1 MSWLTEQ
8 YDKAV
13 GGGSAKRRR
22 WDPVG
27 DADAALSKAVGGG
40 TSGDLVE
47 EDEVPSPLMKAGDVD
62 PNANLGPL
70 QNLAKEKKGRK
81 YHNMN
86 KKGASILTTV

>member
-1 MSWLTEQ
+1 MSWLTEA
-8 YDKAV
+8 YDRNVK
-13 GGGSAKRRR
+13 GGSLKRRR
-22 WDPVG
+22 WDPVWDT
-27 DADAALSKAVGGG
+27 DAYLSKVFGKR
-40 TSGDLVE
+40 SPDLVE